1 MSAVDRDL
9 PVRIA
14 ELRAA
19 IEQARAM
26 PMSASAV
33 INRGEV
39 LDLVNAVSAAA
50 DKAFSEA
57 ADVVEDRQAVV
68 DAGHA
73 EAAEI
78 LRQAQA
84 ERDRLVSDSHVYQ
97 VAQTKAA
104 EILEGA
110 EREAAELRAETD
122 RYVEDK
128 LANFE
133 LVLDRTLDVVRRGRT
148 RINEGLVHGLG
159 GGEDDSD
166 ESLPEHLG

>member
-1 MSAVDRDL
+1 MNGVNRDL
-9 PVRIA
+9 PERIA

-19 IEQARAM
+19 IEEARAM

-33 INRGEV
+33 INRAEV
-39 LDLVNAVSAAA
+39 LELIDAVSAAA
-50 DKAFSEA
+50 DGAFTEA
-57 ADVVEDRQAVV
+57 AGVVEDRQAVV

-78 LRQAQA
+78 LRQARV
-84 ERDRLVSDSHVYQ
+84 ESDRLVSDSHVYQ
-97 VAQTKAA
+97 VAQEKAA
-104 EILEGA
+104 EIVEAA

-159 GGEDDSD
+159 GDEDDSD
-166 ESLPEHLG
+166 ESLPDRLG